1 MSNNTASNPAIEYDM
16 SNSTLMGTDIISREE
31 AKLRIVQLLIER
43 KKLDYLDIVTELKLD
58 LRLVVDI
65 CEELVKEG
73 KIEDA
78 SKTD

>member
-1 MSNNTASNPAIEYDM
+1 MNNTASSPATEYDM

-31 AKLRIVQLLIER
+31 AKLRIVRLLIER

-65 CEELVKEG
+65 CEELIEEG
-73 KIEDA
+73 KIEDVTKA
-78 SKTD
+78 D